1 MNTMHHQQ
9 FVNPLEDYDYTDS
22 ELVIGFVCA
31 VGADYG
37 PIRDTVQEILK
48 QFSYEVNIFRVS
60 DLITAFSDRNLPDS
74 PEFDRISSRMNEGN
88 IGCSDS
94 GRNDLWA
101 LAAIAQINETRKRNE
116 AKQ

>member
-1 MNTMHHQQ
+1 
-9 FVNPLEDYDYTDS
+9 
-22 ELVIGFVCA
+22 
-31 VGADYG
+31 
-37 PIRDTVQEILK
+37 
-48 QFSYEVNIFRVS
+48 
-60 DLITAFSDRNLPDS
+60 
-74 PEFDRISSRMNEGN
+74 MNEGN